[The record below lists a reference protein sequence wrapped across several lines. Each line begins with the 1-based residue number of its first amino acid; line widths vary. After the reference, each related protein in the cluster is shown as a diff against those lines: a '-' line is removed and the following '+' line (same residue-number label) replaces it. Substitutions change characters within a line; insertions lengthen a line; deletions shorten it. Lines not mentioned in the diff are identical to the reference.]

1 MTLTGPMGGAMSLGM
16 WTVRGRIALD
26 GALIGAVYLLAIAY
40 RLADL
45 EMSVLSGLWL
55 STAPVLLFVVP
66 THLALALA
74 GEHGLAQ
81 SVGAGST
88 QVGTPSPTLGQW
100 CSLVRAIAV
109 RIEFEVFVAP
119 LSALLSGG
127 LLTCV
132 VLGLARLWTHRVV
145 GAPTP

>member
-1 MTLTGPMGGAMSLGM
+1 MSLGM
-16 WTVRGRIALD
+16 WRVRGRIALD

-66 THLALALA
+66 THLAALALA
-74 GEHGLAQ
+74 GEYGPRTKRRNRIDAGRNTLANFGAVVFIL
-81 SVGAGST
+81 VG
-88 QVGTPSPTLGQW
+88 
-100 CSLVRAIAV
+100 AIAV